1 VTLTNGGAAD
11 DRPADWTVPGTYQV
25 APSVYRIPLPLPT
38 DGLRA
43 VNVYAIDHGD
53 SLTLIDAGWA
63 VAETTPA
70 LERGLAELG
79 RGFTDISR
87 ILVTHVHRDHY
98 SYAIELRQR
107 WGTHIALGIGEADTL
122 RTIRLMHEGR
132 RENSTLPRLRAAG
145 AADLAA
151 VVAQAPPPSRTLE
164 YWQPPDEWLDGRQE
178 IALKDRSLEGIP
190 TPGHTRGH
198 LVFLDQA
205 ARSLFAGD
213 HILPRI
219 TPSIGFE
226 AAPSPSPLAAYLRS
240 LALVKELPDTQLL
253 PAHGPV
259 TGSTHARADEL
270 LAHHERRLAASAAAV
285 AAGARTGWEAAR
297 RLRWTR
303 RERQFD
309 ELDPYN
315 QTLAVLETVAH
326 LTVLVSQGLL
336 TQTRQAGVDYYQG
349 GTHA

>member
-1 VTLTNGGAAD
+1 MTLTNGGAAD

-70 LERGLAELG
+70 LERGLAALG
-79 RGFTDISR
+79 RAFTDISR

-98 SYAIELRQR
+98 SYALELRER

-122 RTIRLMHEGR
+122 QAIRLMAQGQQ
-132 RENSTLPRLRAAG
+132 ENSTLPRLRAAG

-151 VVAQAPPPSRTLE
+151 AMAEAPRPPRTLE

-178 IALKDRSLEGIP
+178 IALKDRFLEGVP

-198 LVFLDQA
+198 LVFLDRA
-205 ARSLFAGD
+205 AGSLFAGD

-226 AAPSPSPLAAYLRS
+226 AAPAPSPLAAYLRS

-259 TGSTHARADEL
+259 TDSTHARADEL
-270 LAHHERRLAASAAAV
+270 LAHHERRLATSAAAV
-285 AAGARTGWEAAR
+285 AAGARTGWEVAHH
-297 RLRWTR
+297 LRWTR
-303 RERQFD
+303 RERRLG
-309 ELDPYN
+309 ELDPFN

-336 TQTRQAGVDYYQG
+336 TQTQLDGVDYYQ
-349 GTHA
+349 A